1 MARINVKGAQIDAP
15 TSSGAASNVSKATCM
30 YVINTGS
37 TVRLVTIQDD
47 AGSPTT
53 LGTFSIGACAS
64 LLVEKNPTEEIFAA
78 NAEVKITP
86 VAMVP

>member
-15 TSSGAASNVSKATCM
+15 TSSGAASNVSKARCM

-53 LGTFSIGACAS
+53 LGTFSIGAGAS
-64 LLVEKNPTEEIFAA
+64 LFVEKNPTDEIFAA

>member
-1 MARINVKGAQIDAP
+1 
-15 TSSGAASNVSKATCM
+15 
-30 YVINTGS
+30 
-37 TVRLVTIQDD
+37 LVTIQDD

-53 LGTFSIGACAS
+53 LGTFSIGAGAS
-64 LLVEKNPTEEIFAA
+64 LFVEKNPTDEIFAA

>member
-1 MARINVKGAQIDAP
+1 MARIDVKGAQIDAP

-30 YVINTGS
+30 YVINVGS

-53 LGTFSIGACAS
+53 LGSFSIGAGAS
-64 LLVEKNPTEEIFAA
+64 HFVEKNPTDEIFAA
-78 NAEVKITP
+78 HADVKITP

>member
-15 TSSGAASNVSKATCM
+15 TSSGAASNVSNARCM

-53 LGTFSIGACAS
+53 LGTFSIGAGAS
-64 LLVEKNPTEEIFAA
+64 LFVEKNPTDEIFAA